1 MMNQNDRLL
10 DELRGSLPEYM
21 AQKRMVV
28 GRGKKLIRCINPQH
42 SDSTPSMSYYPK
54 TKKLHCFGCGATYD
68 LFDVIRMD
76 YPDCDSFPRQVKK
89 ACELFGVPF
98 PEDFGRDRRH
108 PRRPARGRAPTPLRA
123 PRPSGRSRR
132 GPDLPPGPRGAR
144 RTAADYGALVEEGLR
159 KYGAGGAY
167 FAARA
172 SRSGSAKN
180 TASGRTG
187 SAPGCR

>member
-1 MMNQNDRLL
+1 MNRNDRLL
-10 DELRGSLPEYM
+10 DELRGFLPEYM

-54 TKKLHCFGCGATYD
+54 TQKLHCFGCGATYD

-98 PEDFGRDRRH
+98 PEDFGRD
-108 PRRPARGRAPTPLRA
+108 PAASPALRA
-123 PRPSGRSRR
+123 GAHAAAAPAGAASLRALSPAARALPSAPEPPA
-132 GPDLPPGPRGAR
+132 GPP
-144 RTAADYGALVEEGLR
+144 ADYGALVE
-159 KYGAGGAY
+159 
-167 FAARA
+167 
-172 SRSGSAKN
+172 
-180 TASGRTG
+180 
-187 SAPGCR
+187 

>member
-1 MMNQNDRLL
+1 MNQNDRLL
-10 DELRGSLPEYM
+10 DELRGYLPEYM

-98 PEDFGRDRRH
+98 PEDFGRD
-108 PRRPARGRAPTPLRA
+108 PAASLA
-123 PRPSGRSRR
+123 PRAGARAAAPAGAA
-132 GPDLPPGPRGAR
+132 PAGPR
-144 RTAADYGALVEEGLR
+144 
-159 KYGAGGAY
+159 
-167 FAARA
+167 
-172 SRSGSAKN
+172 
-180 TASGRTG
+180 
-187 SAPGCR
+187 

>member
-1 MMNQNDRLL
+1 MNQNDRLL

-98 PEDFGRDRRH
+98 PEDFGRDPAASPA
-108 PRRPARGRAPTPLRA
+108 PRAGARADASAGAAPLRA
-123 PRPSGRSRR
+123 LTP
-132 GPDLPPGPRGAR
+132 
-144 RTAADYGALVEEGLR
+144 
-159 KYGAGGAY
+159 
-167 FAARA
+167 AARI
-172 SRSGSAKN
+172 S
-180 TASGRTG
+180 
-187 SAPGCR
+187 P

>member
-1 MMNQNDRLL
+1 MNQNDRLL
-10 DELRGSLPEYM
+10 DELRGYLPEYM

-98 PEDFGRDRRH
+98 PEDFAD
-108 PRRPARGRAPTPLRA
+108 PAASRRPARGRAPPPPRGRA
-123 PRPSGRSRR
+123 PAAPEEPPNRPPTTARWWRR
-132 GPDLPPGPRGAR
+132 GCANTAGRGVFRGAGHP
-144 RTAADYGALVEEGLR
+144 AAALR
-159 KYGAGGAY
+159 KY
-167 FAARA
+167 
-172 SRSGSAKN
+172 S
-180 TASGRTG
+180 SGRTG